1 MDANQS
7 SSGSA
12 FCVLSVA
19 LAVGITLVAIAGET
33 AGAGRSATS
42 HEGETFIHPDA
53 LGNPAEVDMPSLP
66 DAFVPPAGTRQVP
79 QARAGT
85 KAPATRLERLRD
97 RAAKRVYW
105 LSSKQPGLAPYL
117 SNLDELGNAVL
128 APGALLADDPIAPW
142 VQRTKYQ
149 LSAYGFDYV
158 LQQGFEYTTLT
169 HVPAS
174 DRDLGYYTF
183 DFHAKQTVFTAPG
196 AAGWLSTE
204 VVGGAGLGARSR
216 RTNPAESLGS
226 LVDPVANRSPV
237 NGLAM
242 IELAWQQSF
251 AKGRV
256 VALAGSL
263 DQTNY
268 LDANAYANSTLAQ
281 FQNNAFANSQV
292 LPLTAG
298 TLGMNLQ
305 WQPIDDAY
313 LMLGLGPNDT
323 PPGGAPWDHLG
334 GGNMSYIFE
343 TGYVPD
349 DLFHVGP
356 GAYRLQP
363 FAATVDGTSQA
374 GVGLNFNQQLGLHS
388 PLGLFG
394 RFGIG
399 GPAVTR
405 VNGASAQ
412 VAAGAVLQ
420 QPLHLAHRL
429 PEAGNNFLA
438 VGFVWSQ
445 PAAARPPVTNLNE
458 YGLEVVYRL
467 QITPTTFLKPDLQV
481 IWNPVDDA
489 GVHESV
495 VLQLPLVATW

>member
-1 MDANQS
+1 
-7 SSGSA
+7 
-12 FCVLSVA
+12 
-19 LAVGITLVAIAGET
+19 
-33 AGAGRSATS
+33 
-42 HEGETFIHPDA
+42 
-53 LGNPAEVDMPSLP
+53 
-66 DAFVPPAGTRQVP
+66 
-79 QARAGT
+79 
-85 KAPATRLERLRD
+85 
-97 RAAKRVYW
+97 
-105 LSSKQPGLAPYL
+105 
-117 SNLDELGNAVL
+117 
-128 APGALLADDPIAPW
+128 
-142 VQRTKYQ
+142 
-149 LSAYGFDYV
+149 
-158 LQQGFEYTTLT
+158 
-169 HVPAS
+169 
-174 DRDLGYYTF
+174 
-183 DFHAKQTVFTAPG
+183 
-196 AAGWLSTE
+196 
-204 VVGGAGLGARSR
+204 
-216 RTNPAESLGS
+216 
-226 LVDPVANRSPV
+226 
-237 NGLAM
+237 
-242 IELAWQQSF
+242 
-251 AKGRV
+251 
-256 VALAGSL
+256 
-263 DQTNY
+263 
-268 LDANAYANSTLAQ
+268 
-281 FQNNAFANSQV
+281 
-292 LPLTAG
+292 
-298 TLGMNLQ
+298 
-305 WQPIDDAY
+305 
-313 LMLGLGPNDT
+313 
-323 PPGGAPWDHLG
+323 
-334 GGNMSYIFE
+334 MSYIFE

-445 PAAARPPVTNLNE
+445 PAAARPPVANLNE